1 MSRLMVMA
9 GGTGGHVMPALAVA
23 QKLRE
28 RGVQISW
35 MGNADGLEAR
45 LVPAAGFNLEFI
57 QIKGL
62 RKSGWRRKMV
72 MPYMLLHAC
81 VQAFKIIRRQQPDAL
96 LGMGGFVSGPGGL
109 VAGLLGKPLILH
121 EQNAVAGLTNR
132 WLSHI
137 ARRVL
142 SGFPQALGIRK
153 ITWVGNPVR
162 EEIASISEPE
172 VRLKNRSGPLR
183 VLVVG
188 GSQGARV
195 FNEELPHLL
204 SDHRLPQLEV
214 RHQCGEHD
222 YKSLCRAYLS
232 SGLNA
237 EATVFIDDMAT
248 AYDWS
253 DIVICRAG
261 AMTVSEVC
269 AAGAVA
275 LFVPYPYAVND
286 HQKHNAAYLGSAG
299 AAMTCDQ
306 SQFVTGAWITQLIE
320 LSKSRRLLIE
330 MASKA
335 RSLARPNA
343 VNELADIC
351 QEFMH
356 A

>member
-23 QKLRE
+23 RKLRD
-28 RGVQISW
+28 RGVEISW
-35 MGNADGLEAR
+35 MGNADGLEAS

-57 QIKGL
+57 RIKGL

-81 VQAFKIIRRQQPDAL
+81 VQAFNIIRRQQPDVL

-142 SGFPQALGIRK
+142 CGFPKAIGIRN
-153 ITWVGNPVR
+153 ITWIGNPVR
-162 EEIASISEPE
+162 DEIAAISVPE
-172 VRLKNRSGPLR
+172 IRLKNRSGPLR
-183 VLVVG
+183 ILVVG
-188 GSQGARV
+188 GSQGAMV
-195 FNEELPHLL
+195 FNQELPRLL
-204 SDHRLPQLEV
+204 SDHGLPQLEV
-214 RHQCGEHD
+214 RHQCGEAD
-222 YKSLCRAYLS
+222 YDSVFKAYQL
-232 SGLNA
+232 SGLAA
-237 EATVFIDDMAT
+237 EVSAFIDDMAA
-248 AYDWS
+248 AYSWS

-286 HQKHNAAYLGSAG
+286 HQKHNADYLKSAG
-299 AAMTCDQ
+299 ASLVCDQ
-306 SQFVTGAWITQLIE
+306 SQFVSGNWITRLVE
-320 LSKSRRLLIE
+320 LDESRELLID
-330 MASKA
+330 MANKA
-335 RSLARPNA
+335 RALARPNA

-351 QEFMH
+351 EEFVH